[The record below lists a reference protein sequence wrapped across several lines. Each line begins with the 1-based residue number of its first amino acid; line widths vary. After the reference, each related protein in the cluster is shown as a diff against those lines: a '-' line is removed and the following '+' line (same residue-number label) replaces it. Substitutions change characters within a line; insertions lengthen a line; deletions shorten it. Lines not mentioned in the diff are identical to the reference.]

1 MDHWSGEIHIDTLR
15 GLFPAGRPSAGARSP
30 VLPEGKYT
38 ARPKPEG
45 PLVKLGEG
53 PLELC
58 SSNVDVE
65 DASVSSKEKDCT
77 GPSEAIEMG

>member
-1 MDHWSGEIHIDTLR
+1 M
-15 GLFPAGRPSAGARSP
+15 
-30 VLPEGKYT
+30 
-38 ARPKPEG
+38 
-45 PLVKLGEG
+45 KLGEG

-77 GPSEAIEMG
+77 GLSEAIEMGCKLGDGVTLPPLCGPPPAGSGVPAGLALTGE